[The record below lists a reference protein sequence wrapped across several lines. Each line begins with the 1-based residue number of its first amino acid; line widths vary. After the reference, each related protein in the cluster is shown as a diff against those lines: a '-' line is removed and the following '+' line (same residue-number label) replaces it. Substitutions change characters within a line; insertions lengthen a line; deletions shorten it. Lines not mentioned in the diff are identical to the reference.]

1 MISDYIRQP
10 GSRKVIIAH
19 GHIFK
24 NAGSTFDWALKN
36 NFGSCFYDHRDDKD
50 MIHGKAKYLAR
61 FLKKNKN
68 IIAISSHH
76 LCMPL
81 PKIAN
86 TKIIPAFIFRHPIE
100 RIRSVYLFER
110 KQTERTPGSI
120 HAKKYNFKQYVEW
133 RMQPDI
139 NATIKDF
146 QVRFITGTSKP
157 QHLINK
163 KNVAKAKQV
172 LIDYSLVGIVDR
184 YDESMVVFEDYLKK
198 YFPMINLA
206 YIRQN
211 VSQANLDMSVEEKKN
226 KVLAELGNLA
236 DRVLANN
243 EADLAL
249 YQFANNLLDEHR
261 KRISNFFD
269 KLADF
274 RSRCAA
280 LHV

>member
-1 MISDYIRQP
+1 M
-10 GSRKVIIAH
+10 VIAH
-19 GHIFK
+19 GHMFK

-36 NFGSCFYDHRDDKD
+36 NFGRCFYDHRDDKD
-50 MIHGKAKYLAR
+50 MIRGKARYLAS
-61 FLKKNKN
+61 FLSKNKN

-86 TKIIPAFIFRHPIE
+86 TKIIPVFIFRHPIE

-110 KQTERTPGSI
+110 KQTEKTPGSI

-133 RMQPDI
+133 RMQPDV

-146 QVRFITGTSKP
+146 QVRFIVNIRRP
-157 QHLINK
+157 QHIVNTKDLT
-163 KNVAKAKQV
+163 KAEQI
-172 LIDYSLVGIVDR
+172 LTDSPLVGIVDR
-184 YDESMVVFEDYLKK
+184 YDESMVVFEDYLRK

-206 YIRQN
+206 YIKQN
-211 VSQANLDMSVEEKKN
+211 VNQANAAMSVKEKKN
-226 KVLAELGNLA
+226 KVLAELDDLA
-236 DRVLANN
+236 DMVIANN
-243 EADLAL
+243 EADLAI
-249 YQFANNLLDEHR
+249 YQFANNLLDEHS
-261 KRISNFFD
+261 KRINNFSD

-274 RSRCAA
+274 KSRCAA